1 LNVSD
6 FFSFEND
13 NITTTSSTIAEEDDF
28 CLLAEQPEDEAEEED
43 IAFFSKEEALVM
55 ANYSTLAYFPL
66 ADNCKAD
73 PSFTVSRFET
83 DLSTAFV
90 RAQGSRV
97 VITYKGTDT
106 ATDFATDFTPWPA
119 ACPELLPEGGR
130 VHSGFLAA
138 FRSTWPQ
145 VRATIETHAASQ
157 GLSIAELDVTV
168 TGHSLG
174 AAQATLAALQMA
186 QLVAAVDQIRLVTFG
201 SPRVFTHA
209 GAAFFNK
216 LGLGARTLRVAENDV
231 DPVTMVNL
239 GSLGFKHVGLNL
251 RVEKPAAAW
260 HHLMDGYTGGLL
272 AAAFFPTFAVGSRRA
287 FLYTCR
293 RILRLI

>member
-1 LNVSD
+1 MTSYTTPSLNVSD
-6 FFSFEND
+6 FFSFDEENHD
-13 NITTTSSTIAEEDDF
+13 ITTTSSTIAEEDDF
-28 CLLAEQPEDEAEEED
+28 CLLAEQHEHEAEEED

-55 ANYSTLAYFPL
+55 ADYSTLAYFPL

-83 DLSTAFV
+83 DLSTAYV

-130 VHSGFLAA
+130 
-138 FRSTWPQ
+138 

-272 AAAFFPTFAVGSRRA
+272 AAAFIPTYAVGSRRA